1 MLSFVVPSRAFSGFE
16 CADASAEDLSPFS
29 KGTESGGT
37 TEGCLNL
44 GLETEAGSAVCD
56 SGWEHPV
63 YPAMLPPFCFVSCQ
77 EKLLKPVCWQSSS
90 RAKQSKI
97 GAALGAGPATGPNPV
112 LLPFLVCKRNRP
124 EPLGRARWLQWCPAP
139 ARK

>member
-97 GAALGAGPATGPNPV
+97 GAALGAGPATGPNTVQKEQDRTTGKGSVAAVVSSPCQKIEV
-112 LLPFLVCKRNRP
+112 L
-124 EPLGRARWLQWCPAP
+124 AR
-139 ARK
+139 